1 MNFDQGNNPKD
12 GDGDLPRFLESKPLK
27 AKPATPAQKKQW
39 VILGVLVF
47 FLVYVSIQ
55 TFAGGK
61 KKLPPA
67 SKATAVPIAA
77 VVQTEAVTPENDI
90 FKAPGVDQE
99 GRSSP
104 FTRIPAEPGAP
115 AAAEEG
121 PAKFVLQGILSDSS
135 GSAYAVINEKI
146 VKKGERMADK
156 VVTTIQSDSVTLRS
170 DSGAEETL
178 RMKT

>member
-1 MNFDQGNNPKD
+1 MNSDKGNNSKD
-12 GDGDLPRFLESKPLK
+12 GEGDLPRFLESKPLK
-27 AKPATPAQKKQW
+27 TKPATTAQKKQW
-39 VILGVLVF
+39 VILGVLIL
-47 FLVYVSIQ
+47 FLVFVSIQ
-55 TFAGGK
+55 TLAGGK

-67 SKATAVPIAA
+67 IKTTAVPIAT
-77 VVQTEAVTPENDI
+77 VVETAAVTPENDI
-90 FKAPGVDQE
+90 FKAPGIDQE

-115 AAAEEG
+115 VADG
-121 PAKFVLQGILSDSS
+121 PEKFVLQGILSDSS

-178 RMKT
+178 RMKN